1 MVCISG
7 VKYHLKLR
15 KRIMSKF
22 NKLAALSQIA
32 DQLEKAGHSTEAALV
47 HNQFMK
53 LAQMGDEMLSNEIST
68 KEMSDDVLGQETA
81 EYDDEYKANG
91 PLMQQATKTIQSNL
105 KVTTDGLFGPSTVY
119 AIVKALDGIAPERTL
134 NKDYVLRA
142 REYVSNLPA
151 GFVTKLKNFVGM
163 KDDIRTLE
171 GMPATRATD
180 IEQSDVKIKL
190 LESLGGYRG

>member
-1 MVCISG
+1 
-7 VKYHLKLR
+7 
-15 KRIMSKF
+15 MSKF

-32 DQLEKAGHSTEAALV
+32 EQLEKAGHSTEAALD

-53 LAQMGDEMLSNEIST
+53 LAQMGDEMVSNEIST
-68 KEMSDDVLGQETA
+68 NEMSDDVPGEYNA

-91 PLMQQATKTIQSNL
+91 PIMQQATKTIQSNL
-105 KVTTDGLFGPSTVY
+105 KVTADGLFGPSTVY

-151 GFVTKLKNFVGM
+151 GFLTKLKNFVGM
-163 KDDIRTLE
+163 KDEIRTLE
-171 GMPATRATD
+171 SMPATRATD

>member
-1 MVCISG
+1 
-7 VKYHLKLR
+7 
-15 KRIMSKF
+15 MSKF

-32 DQLEKAGHSTEAALV
+32 EQLEKAGHSTEAALV

-53 LAQMGDEMLSNEIST
+53 LAQMGDETPSNEMPSNEIAT
-68 KEMSDDVLGQETA
+68 KEMSDDVLGEYSA

-91 PLMQQATKTIQSNL
+91 PIMQQATKTIQSNL
-105 KVTTDGLFGPSTVY
+105 KVTVDGLFGPSTVY

-163 KDDIRTLE
+163 KDEIRTLE
-171 GMPATRATD
+171 SMPATRATD
-180 IEQSDVKIKL
+180 IEQSDVKMKL